1 MTDRGAPGFN
11 APTFRPRARGRVGPR
26 TTTPTVGISAV
37 STGPRTLR
45 VSFTPAARR
54 VPPLGQPTTWAVR
67 RPGGGALTVV
77 RVTVQPGAGAVS
89 YVDLETRE
97 EQATTPGLNE
107 VEVYTIE
114 NG

>member
-1 MTDRGAPGFN
+1 M
-11 APTFRPRARGRVGPR
+11 
-26 TTTPTVGISAV
+26 
-37 STGPRTLR
+37 
-45 VSFTPAARR
+45 
-54 VPPLGQPTTWAVR
+54 
-67 RPGGGALTVV
+67 V

-97 EQATTPGLNE
+97 EQATAPGLNE

>member
-1 MTDRGAPGFN
+1 M
-11 APTFRPRARGRVGPR
+11 
-26 TTTPTVGISAV
+26 
-37 STGPRTLR
+37 
-45 VSFTPAARR
+45 
-54 VPPLGQPTTWAVR
+54 
-67 RPGGGALTVV
+67 V